1 MRHKRIT
8 RKFISLINTPLVK
21 YLLILLV
28 FIFSINIL
36 GQFNFNLSFS
46 PRKALANETVDVTPC
61 PSGQVHQGQNC
72 DCGCPADPPCTIPG
86 QVKDASCVCGCPTP
100 CPGNK
105 TLTDPATGCGC
116 SCPTPCTSPQVH
128 GDDDLCICDCPAST
142 AAAETACNNS
152 CPQFHTCNWIDAE
165 CRCDEVCSIDASDC
179 PSDNEQPAPSP
190 ACECETICENAEE
203 EIANCCSS
211 GDPGSNCICNDH
223 ETCTYDY
230 VDCKCDKECD
240 LIVTGCPP
248 GEQFDSANCDCIPLG
263 GPCTP
268 PGGGTGHECPCPCGP
283 NKCCRTDQKCCNGH
297 WSTCCPLDKHCDL
310 RHRYGGYYDA
320 ICSDNPPSPD
330 NSRRIGE
337 IDDQSPVS

>member
-142 AAAETACNNS
+142 AAAE
-152 CPQFHTCNWIDAE
+152 
-165 CRCDEVCSIDASDC
+165 
-179 PSDNEQPAPSP
+179 
-190 ACECETICENAEE
+190 